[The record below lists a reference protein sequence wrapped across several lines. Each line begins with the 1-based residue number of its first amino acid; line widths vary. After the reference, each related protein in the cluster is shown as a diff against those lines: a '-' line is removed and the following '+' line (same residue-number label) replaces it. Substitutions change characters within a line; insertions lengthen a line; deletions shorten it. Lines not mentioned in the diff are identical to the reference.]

1 MTTSSGA
8 VPVCFPFTGDTVGG
22 SHLSLLSLLPALEG
36 RRWRPVI
43 VVHEDGPLSALLHQR
58 GLSYVRLPL
67 PTYAGRQNR
76 IDRQLGAVL
85 RCLGPLRRFVQ
96 ATNVKLVHTQDGR
109 MHATWALPTRSIGA
123 GFIWHQRTAF
133 SPSRLASLML
143 RLSHRIVCNSKWT
156 AASLPASGRDKTTVI
171 ENPVEVKASD
181 AEVARAR
188 TVMLRAAGLPAAAK
202 IVASVSNLRAV
213 KRPLCFVE
221 TAIALSK
228 QVREPLCF
236 AVFGV
241 DREGYVPPMRALAAQ
256 AGIEPQFLFMG
267 FRDPIAPWIAASDLL
282 LATSA
287 GDAFGRTV
295 AEAMLL
301 GTPVIATDAGGHT
314 EVVEHRKTGML
325 TPVDSPKAMAEAAAS
340 ILTNPDSCTQMIES
354 ARETA
359 KARFSINA
367 HAARI
372 SDVYEQVLGS

>member
-1 MTTSSGA
+1 MTSSSDA

-43 VVHEDGPLSALLHQR
+43 VVHEDGPLSALLNQR

-67 PTYAGRQNR
+67 PTYAGRQRR

-109 MHATWALPTRSIGA
+109 MHATWALPARSIGA
-123 GFIWHQRTAF
+123 RFIWHQRTAF

-156 AASLPASGRDKTTVI
+156 AASLPAAGRGKTTVV
-171 ENPVEVKASD
+171 ENPVEAKASD
-181 AEVARAR
+181 VDISDAR
-188 TVMLRAAGLPAAAK
+188 TVMLQAAGLPAAAR
-202 IVASVSNLRAV
+202 IVVSVGNLRAV

-241 DREGYVPPMRALAAQ
+241 DREDYVLRMRALAAQ
-256 AGIEPQFLFMG
+256 AGLERQLVFMG

-287 GDAFGRTV
+287 GDAFGRTI

-314 EVVEHRKTGML
+314 EIVEHGKTGML
-325 TPVDSPKAMAEAAAS
+325 TPVNSPKAMAEAAAS
-340 ILTNPDSCTQMIES
+340 ILTNPDSCMPMVDF

-359 KARFSINA
+359 KTRFSIDT

-372 SDVYEQVLGS
+372 SDVYEQALGS